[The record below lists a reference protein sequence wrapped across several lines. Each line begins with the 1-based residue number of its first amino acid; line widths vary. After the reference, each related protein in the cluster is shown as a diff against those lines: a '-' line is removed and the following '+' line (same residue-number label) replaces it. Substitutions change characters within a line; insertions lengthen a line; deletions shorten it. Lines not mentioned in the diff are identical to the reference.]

1 MAADR
6 MSFGPL
12 VALQEVV
19 SPPFTVGQAF
29 DALLMVLLEAAIV
42 ALATVVVL
50 RVVRSWAGHAMVRAR
65 VAADTRILILRAA
78 SIAIIVFG
86 IVVVLGI
93 LGVSPATLLAAV
105 GAVGIAFGLA
115 VQDILK
121 NFFSGIYLLLERP
134 FRVGDVIKVKDQQ
147 GTVIQVGV
155 RTTTLLTAENVQV
168 MVPNAVVFAEV
179 VSNLSFGGAQ
189 TASPSAEPGGA
200 ADVSTASS
208 SEPPATAPR

>member
-12 VALQEVV
+12 LVLQEAV
-19 SPPFTVGQAF
+19 SSPNTVGQAL
-29 DALLMVLLEAAIV
+29 DALLMLLLEAAIV
-42 ALATVVVL
+42 ALATLVVV
-50 RVVRSWAGHAMVRAR
+50 RIVRSWAGRAMVRAR
-65 VAADTRILILRAA
+65 VAADTRILILRVT
-78 SIAIIVFG
+78 SIGIIVFG

-93 LGVSPATLLAAV
+93 LGISPATLLAAV

-121 NFFSGIYLLLERP
+121 NFFSGVYLLLERP

-179 VSNLSFGGAQ
+179 VSNLSVGGGQ
-189 TASPSAEPGGA
+189 TANPGADSAGVSA
-200 ADVSTASS
+200 AASNEAST
-208 SEPPATAPR
+208 TAPR